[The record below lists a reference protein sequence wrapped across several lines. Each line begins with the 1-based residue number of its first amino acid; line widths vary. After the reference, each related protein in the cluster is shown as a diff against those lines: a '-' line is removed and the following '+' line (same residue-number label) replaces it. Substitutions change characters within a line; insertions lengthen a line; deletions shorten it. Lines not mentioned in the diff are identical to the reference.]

1 MAGRGF
7 RCASSLMR
15 VVLSSRGRCC
25 ISSKS
30 HGGQNGVLRWVRGS
44 MGVFLT
50 AGSRA
55 CGEVCPGIL
64 PCFTVVCVAS
74 KTRRSGT
81 KRAGTMSKMEA
92 KTSLL
97 DNMIGVGDMVLLEP
111 LTEESFINNLKNR
124 FDHSEVYTYI
134 GSVVISLNP
143 YRPLP
148 IYTADKVEEY
158 RNRNFYELSPH
169 M

>member
-1 MAGRGF
+1 
-7 RCASSLMR
+7 
-15 VVLSSRGRCC
+15 
-25 ISSKS
+25 
-30 HGGQNGVLRWVRGS
+30 
-44 MGVFLT
+44 
-50 AGSRA
+50 
-55 CGEVCPGIL
+55 
-64 PCFTVVCVAS
+64 
-74 KTRRSGT
+74 
-81 KRAGTMSKMEA
+81 MSKMEA

-124 FDHSEVYTYI
+124 FEHGEIYTYI

-143 YRPLP
+143 YKPLP

-169 M
+169 IPQGPTEGPRFCSLPAPCLTVHMFLLLKTRIRKRCFTAKCHCFAIDHLFHYHIQRCTSAHTAVLLLKLVTN